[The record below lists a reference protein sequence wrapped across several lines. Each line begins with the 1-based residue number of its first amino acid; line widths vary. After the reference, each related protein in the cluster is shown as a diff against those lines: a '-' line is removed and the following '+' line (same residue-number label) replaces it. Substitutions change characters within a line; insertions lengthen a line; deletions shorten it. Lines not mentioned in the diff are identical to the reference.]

1 MSKVLHRGLEA
12 KLAAL
17 KDPEWDS
24 SDEEELPSNGGKDEA
39 VKTKKTGSTKTKTQK
54 DRNGDKQ
61 QQGSRVIYL
70 GHIPPAFEETQILE
84 FLSQFGNITNL
95 KLSRSKRTG
104 NSRGYG
110 FVEFQE
116 KDVAAIVANTMSG
129 YFLLGERRLVCH
141 VVPQDKIH
149 PNLFSSSKRNLLAN
163 KIGNSDSRIQYW
175 QNKNREQ
182 VNGTKS
188 ADSLKKITERLL
200 NRENA
205 KRKKLAK
212 LGIEYDFPGYAA
224 SVEKEKE
231 EEMPVAD
238 VIQTPS
244 KKTKPKK
251 AGTEVKKVKKSKSKR
266 RRSHA

>member
-1 MSKVLHRGLEA
+1 M
-12 KLAAL
+12 
-17 KDPEWDS
+17 
-24 SDEEELPSNGGKDEA
+24 
-39 VKTKKTGSTKTKTQK
+39 
-54 DRNGDKQ
+54 
-61 QQGSRVIYL
+61 IYL

-110 FVEFQE
+110 FVEFLE

-188 ADSLKKITERLL
+188 TDSLKKITERLL

-212 LGIEYDFPGYAA
+212 LGIDYDFPGYAA
-224 SVEKEKE
+224 SVPKEETEDNKKE
-231 EEMPVAD
+231 EENKKDVAD

-244 KKTKPKK
+244 KKKKTKR
-251 AGTEVKKVKKSKSKR
+251 AGTEIKKVKKSKTKR